1 MNKVHL
7 MGRLVRDPEVRY
19 IQNASSTAIS
29 KFSIA
34 VPRKFKREGE
44 PESDFFNCVCFGKAA
59 ELVEKHIKKGTKI
72 IITGR
77 VENNNYT
84 NKEGQ
89 KVYGMQVVVEE
100 IEFAESKHKEAEDG
114 QEQQLPEAVDDG
126 FMNIPNGINEEMP
139 FN

>member
-1 MNKVHL
+1 MNKIHL

-44 PESDFFNCVCFGKAA
+44 PESDFFNCVSFGKAA
-59 ELVEKHIKKGTKI
+59 ELFEKYIKKGTKI

-77 VENNNYT
+77 VENNNYM

-100 IEFAESKHKEAEDG
+100 IEFAESKHKEAEDW
-114 QEQQLPEAVDDG
+114 QEQQSPEAADDG